1 LSLPSTKSG
10 RQRFSGPVD
19 PPTAC
24 RWSPQVSP
32 YHRRRPEDGDKVRPV
47 YTDEMQQVCLEVRR
61 KNRGVNGEPVLFY
74 ARRRGA
80 ESAKRKKRADPLPA
94 RNKDIPALLDGL
106 NALGLTTASAAEVVK
121 VTEELFPQGT
131 NGLARADVLKVV
143 FLHLKRQNQSGNEG
157 R

>member
-1 LSLPSTKSG
+1 MRPTSAEPIFSRWTPSGSMNPIPEINFTPAKSR

-61 KNRGVNGEPVLFY
+61 KNRGVK
-74 ARRRGA
+74 
-80 ESAKRKKRADPLPA
+80 SAKRKKRADPLPA

-121 VTEELFPQGT
+121 VTEELF
-131 NGLARADVLKVV
+131 
-143 FLHLKRQNQSGNEG
+143 
-157 R
+157 